1 MNGEKTH
8 DLRVL
13 DRDYDVGDTLL
24 LREFEPEGKTYTGRT
39 CEVKVTYITSAK
51 HAACAFS
58 PFALHHAMGILSIR
72 RLA

>member
-13 DRDYDVGDTLL
+13 DRDYQVGDTLM
-24 LREFEPEGKTYTGRT
+24 LREYEPERQAYTGRA

-51 HAACAFS
+51 HTACAFS
-58 PFALHHAMGILSIR
+58 PFALHHAMGILSITR
-72 RLA
+72 F